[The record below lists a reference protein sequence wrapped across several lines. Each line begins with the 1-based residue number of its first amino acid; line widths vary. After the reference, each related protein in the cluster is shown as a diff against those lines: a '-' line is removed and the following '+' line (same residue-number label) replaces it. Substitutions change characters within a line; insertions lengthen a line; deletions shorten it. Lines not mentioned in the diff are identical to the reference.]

1 MPRDVELRDD
11 DGRPA
16 LRCARTYAHPM
27 ERVWRAVT
35 SPEEMAAWFPSSVQG
50 ERAVGP
56 ALVFDDEDQRA
67 AAREAGVPTRAAG
80 PPFTGPVVASAH
92 PKAFSFT
99 SGGATLRHELPPA
112 GAGTRADRRPR
123 GEVRSSPCRS
133 QGGP

>member
-50 ERAVGP
+50 ERAVGA

-67 AAREAGVPTRAAG
+67 AAREAGEPTRADG
-80 PPFTGPVVASAH
+80 PLFSGPVVAYDP
-92 PKAFSFT
+92 PKVFSFT
-99 SGGATLRHELPPA
+99 WGGAPLRL
-112 GAGTRADRRPR
+112 DRQGVGEEKSSCVR
-123 GEVRSSPCRS
+123 GD
-133 QGGP
+133 